1 MPLTISKNKFAYS
14 PDTSLRQVEYT
25 NTQPITVAHTE
36 FKLLEPS
43 CEFDADEKV
52 HHVRIQLH
60 GYFPGAPVEFLPE
73 FRVSCTSARGGETRT
88 VPMVPAFEPS
98 SGECRGVIS
107 LSHREPITEISFML
121 LPNDAQRAN
130 QLSATVPPGARVHV
144 SIEANDAP
152 LTVHVVSS

>member
-25 NTQPITVAHTE
+25 NTQPITLAYTD

-43 CEFDADEKV
+43 CDFDADEKV

-60 GYFPGAPVEFLPE
+60 GYFPDVPEEFLPE
-73 FRVSCTSARGGETRT
+73 FRVSCIPARGGETRT
-88 VPMVPAFEPS
+88 VQMDPAFEPS

-107 LSHREPITEISFML
+107 LSPREPNTEISFL
-121 LPNDAQRAN
+121 LYPHD
-130 QLSATVPPGARVHV
+130 
-144 SIEANDAP
+144 
-152 LTVHVVSS
+152 